1 VEDGMNTSG
10 EMQTKLE
17 QVDALIAQGHT
28 LREATSRVGVSVAT
42 YNCWLAHNGGKVAVP
57 LERLEHLYAEN
68 SRLRR
73 AVARLN
79 LEVKTLQG
87 RPRID
92 FFSKPLNTKA
102 S

>member
-1 VEDGMNTSG
+1 MNTSG

-17 QVDALIAQGHT
+17 QVDGLIAQGHT
-28 LREATSRVGVSVAT
+28 LREATSRVGVSAAA
-42 YNCWLAHNGGKVAVP
+42 YNCWLAQHGGRVGVP
-57 LERLEHLYAEN
+57 LDRLDHLYAEN
-68 SRLRR
+68 RRLRR

-79 LEVKTLQG
+79 LELKTLKG

-92 FFSKPLNTKA
+92 FFSKPLNTRA

>member
-1 VEDGMNTSG
+1 MSASG
-10 EMQTKLE
+10 DMQAKLE

-28 LREATSRVGVSVAT
+28 LREATTRAGVSIAAYNYWLDQHGGRVGV
-42 YNCWLAHNGGKVAVP
+42 P
-57 LERLEHLYAEN
+57 LDRLEHLYAEN

-79 LEVKTLQG
+79 LEVKTLKG

-92 FFSKPLNTKA
+92 YFSKPLNTKA

>member
-1 VEDGMNTSG
+1 MNTTG
-10 EMQTKLE
+10 EMQAKLE
-17 QVDALIAQGHT
+17 QVDGHLAQGHT
-28 LREATSRVGVSVAT
+28 LREATSRAGVSVAA
-42 YNCWLAHNGGKVAVP
+42 YNFWLAQNGGCVAVP

-79 LEVKTLQG
+79 LEVKTLKG

-92 FFSKPLNTKA
+92 FFSKPLNTRA

>member
-1 VEDGMNTSG
+1 MNASG
-10 EMQTKLE
+10 EMQAKLE
-17 QVDALIAQGHT
+17 QVDGHLAQGHT
-28 LREATSRVGVSVAT
+28 LREATSRAGVNVAA
-42 YNCWLAHNGGKVAVP
+42 YNFWLAQHGGRVAVP

-79 LEVKTLQG
+79 LEVKTLKG

-92 FFSKPLNTKA
+92 FFSKPLNTRA

>member
-1 VEDGMNTSG
+1 MSGSG
-10 EMQTKLE
+10 EMQEKLE
-17 QVDALIAQGHT
+17 QVDSYLSQGHT
-28 LREATSRVGVSVAT
+28 LREATSRAGVSAAA
-42 YNCWLAHNGGKVAVP
+42 YKCWLAQHGGRVAVP
-57 LERLEHLYAEN
+57 LDRLEHLYAEN

-79 LEVKTLQG
+79 LEVKTLKG

-92 FFSKPLNTKA
+92 FFSKPLNTRA

>member
-1 VEDGMNTSG
+1 MSTSD
-10 EMQTKLE
+10 EMQSRLE
-17 QVDALIAQGHT
+17 QVDGLIAQGHT
-28 LREATSRVGVSVAT
+28 LREATTRAGVSVAA
-42 YNCWLAHNGGKVAVP
+42 YNCWLAQHGGRVGVP
-57 LERLEHLYAEN
+57 LDRLEHLYAEN

-79 LEVKTLQG
+79 LEVKTLKG

-92 FFSKPLNTKA
+92 FFSKPLNTRA

>member
-1 VEDGMNTSG
+1 MSTGVNNSG
-10 EMQTKLE
+10 EMQSRLE
-17 QVDALIAQGHT
+17 QVDGLLAQGHT
-28 LREATSRVGVSVAT
+28 LREAASRAGVSVTAYKCWLAQHGGRVGV
-42 YNCWLAHNGGKVAVP
+42 P
-57 LERLEHLYAEN
+57 IERLEHLYAEN

-79 LEVKTLQG
+79 LEVKTLKG

-92 FFSKPLNTKA
+92 FFSKPLNTRA

>member
-1 VEDGMNTSG
+1 MNASG
-10 EMQTKLE
+10 EMQARLE
-17 QVDALIAQGHT
+17 QVDDLLAQGHR
-28 LREATSRVGVSVAT
+28 LREATTRAGVSMAA
-42 YNCWLAHNGGKVAVP
+42 YNFWLSQHGGRVAVP
-57 LERLEHLYAEN
+57 LERLDHLYAEN

-79 LEVKTLQG
+79 LEIKTLKG

-92 FFSKPLNTKA
+92 FFSKPLNTRA

>member
-1 VEDGMNTSG
+1 MNSAG
-10 EMQTKLE
+10 EMQHRLE
-17 QVDALIAQGHT
+17 EVDGLLAQGHT
-28 LREATSRVGVSVAT
+28 LREATGRVGVSVAA
-42 YNCWLAHNGGKVAVP
+42 YKCWLAQHGGRVAVP
-57 LERLEHLYAEN
+57 LDRLDHLYAEN

-79 LEVKTLQG
+79 LEVKTLKG

-92 FFSKPLNTKA
+92 FFSKPLNTRA

>member
-1 VEDGMNTSG
+1 MSASG
-10 EMQTKLE
+10 EMQSKLE
-17 QVDALIAQGHT
+17 EVDGLLAQGHT
-28 LREATSRVGVSVAT
+28 LREATSRVGVSVAA
-42 YNCWLAHNGGKVAVP
+42 YNFWLAQHGGRVGVP

-79 LEVKTLQG
+79 LEVKTLKG